1 MLQTNLKSMLNQVDS
16 KVNKSFQKTIIKMGK
31 FWAKYYRTA
40 IIQSSFHQIKIRA
53 KMKLLLK

>member
-1 MLQTNLKSMLNQVDS
+1 MLQTNLKSMLSQGDS
-16 KVNKSFQKTIIKMGK
+16 KVKKTFQKTIIKMGK
-31 FWAKYYRTA
+31 FWARYYRMA